1 MGYKEVERL
10 KEIIFFPNDR
20 FKVELEALLVK
31 SFGSIKNFSEIS
43 DIPLPTLYKIFSGDR
58 EPNLKTLRKIHEV
71 LKGKEEQR
79 TKFIALIASRPVLNM
94 LDESYVSD
102 NENKFSIKEYS
113 ATSIEEVFIQSIRA
127 ERDGASALV
136 CAPIVSS
143 IVEKVV
149 SIPVVTIMPQ
159 KSILLALKT
168 AAKKLKS

>member
-1 MGYKEVERL
+1 MGYKEEDRL
-10 KEIIFFPNDR
+10 KEIIFFSNDR
-20 FKVELEALLVK
+20 FKVELESLLVR
-31 SFGSIKNFSEIS
+31 SFGNIKNFSDIS
-43 DIPLPTLYKIFSGDR
+43 GIPLPTLYKIFSGDR
-58 EPNLKTLRKIHEV
+58 EPNLKTLRRIYEV
-71 LKGKEEQR
+71 LREGEEKNN
-79 TKFIALIASRPVLNM
+79 KFIALIASRPVLNM

-102 NENKFSIKEYS
+102 SDSKYLIKEYS

-149 SIPVVTIMPQ
+149 TIPVVTIMPQ
-159 KSILLALKT
+159 KSILIALKT